1 MATARIRSAS
11 SHQRR
16 TRNRLRLESTRLV
29 RKRIE
34 GKTTFLGS
42 RRAIKCSTTGTVIAA
57 KPNSRVA
64 FRNVTVRR
72 SYRQCVEVKWNRLW
86 RCFQRLIVRDTACVN
101 LPVVHRIARGGSID
115 GLLKTTLPLNQVF
128 GKRFVEGHACVEW
141 NIVDSQI
148 VTAFTIRISKRF
160 DLLQVV
166 IPEPC
171 GVHGNCFATL

>member
-16 TRNRLRLESTRLV
+16 TRKRLRLESTRLV

-34 GKTTFLGS
+34 GKTTFRGS

-72 SYRQCVEVKWNRLW
+72 SYRQYVEVEFNGLRHGP
-86 RCFQRLIVRDTACVN
+86 QRLAVRDA
-101 LPVVHRIARGGSID
+101 
-115 GLLKTTLPLNQVF
+115 
-128 GKRFVEGHACVEW
+128 E
-141 NIVDSQI
+141 
-148 VTAFTIRISKRF
+148 
-160 DLLQVV
+160 
-166 IPEPC
+166 
-171 GVHGNCFATL
+171 